1 MDLGIKGRAVAL
13 VGPDDDVAHACR
25 QMFGREGAEVV
36 DSARDDVDIVVARG
50 VPRPGSEVLA
60 WQSADEL
67 VDAWQPVVDAVTVY
81 RRALPAMAAR
91 SWGRFIWVGTAASRS
106 LDADDDEVD
115 GVVTLAMR
123 AASKV
128 VASEAGVDGIT
139 ANAVLHGGNA
149 RADDVASTVGF
160 LCSEGAGYVTGVTI
174 TVDGGAGSA
183 VY

>member
-1 MDLGIKGRAVAL
+1 MI
-13 VGPDDDVAHACR
+13 GPDDDLARACR
-25 QMFGREGAEVV
+25 QMFEREGAEVV
-36 DSARDDVDIVVARG
+36 VDGRDDVDIVVARG

-60 WQSADEL
+60 WSGADEL
-67 VDAWQPVVDAVTVY
+67 FDAWQPVVDAVSAY
-81 RRALPAMAAR
+81 RRALPAMTAR

-115 GVVTLAMR
+115 AVVTLAMR

-139 ANAVLHGGNA
+139 ANAVLHGGDA
-149 RADDVASTVGF
+149 TADHVAATVGF

-174 TVDGGAGSA
+174 AVDGGVGSA
-183 VY
+183 VH